1 MTMVFVAAS
10 VLIPAA
16 ASADEVVL
24 RNGDRITGKLQELI
38 DGKLS
43 IETEYAGTVK
53 IEWSKVESLS
63 TDGPVYLKIGDNE
76 VRATVSESESGTA
89 RLESADLATTESVEL
104 SRLKS
109 MSYEKK
115 PAVKVSG
122 RANIGASS
130 SSGNTNTD
138 QFHGDLEVVIRSE
151 KNRVVFGAEGNKN
164 KTDGTETESNW
175 LGYFAYDHFISQKWY
190 AYASAS
196 AENDKFK
203 DINLRT
209 TIGAGAGYQFFETKT
224 TNLGMEL
231 GASYVNT
238 DYIDAE
244 DDDYPAGRWAM
255 NYTQAFWDSKLEFFN
270 TDSVHVSLEDSN
282 SYFLRTRTGLR
293 FPLVDRLI
301 STLQYNYDYDNNPAP
316 GRVKADKTWLFT
328 LGYKW

>member
-1 MTMVFVAAS
+1 
-10 VLIPAA
+10 
-16 ASADEVVL
+16 
-24 RNGDRITGKLQELI
+24 
-38 DGKLS
+38 
-43 IETEYAGTVK
+43 
-53 IEWSKVESLS
+53 
-63 TDGPVYLKIGDNE
+63 
-76 VRATVSESESGTA
+76 
-89 RLESADLATTESVEL
+89 
-104 SRLKS
+104 
-109 MSYEKK
+109 
-115 PAVKVSG
+115 
-122 RANIGASS
+122 
-130 SSGNTNTD
+130 
-138 QFHGDLEVVIRSE
+138 
-151 KNRVVFGAEGNKN
+151 
-164 KTDGTETESNW
+164 
-175 LGYFAYDHFISQKWY
+175 AYDHFISQKWY